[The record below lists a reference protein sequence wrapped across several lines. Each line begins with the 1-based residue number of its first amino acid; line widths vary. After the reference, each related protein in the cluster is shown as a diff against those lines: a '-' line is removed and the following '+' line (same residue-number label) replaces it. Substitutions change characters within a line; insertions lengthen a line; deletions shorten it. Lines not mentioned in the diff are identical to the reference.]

1 MKKILIIFV
10 TIAICCSSLS
20 IIPLAA
26 ADKTELNAEQLVRE
40 ALFVFHHHGYEIYLD
55 LGIDGEKRNEK
66 PDIDNSHY
74 YDIVDPSKLIGGSLD
89 GFYKHLSTIYTE
101 SLVQK
106 YTQTGYLIDSPMFI
120 IEDDGDV
127 FKVWEAPQ
135 NEKFDRLS
143 YASAT
148 VEIIENDGNRA
159 KAKVYLEINVY
170 EFESTRCTPTAA
182 WVECKF
188 ENTSSGWRISD
199 CAFFDMLN
207 SHESN
212 FEWTP
217 VASPSTGDS
226 VFDSFVILPAVSLAC
241 IIPAACL
248 MRRRRRASAE

>member
-1 MKKILIIFV
+1 MKKILIFILI
-10 TIAICCSSLS
+10 TAICLSFLS
-20 IIPLAA
+20 ITPSASVN
-26 ADKTELNAEQLVRE
+26 KNELNAEQLVRE
-40 ALFVFHHHGYEIYLD
+40 ALFVFHLHGYEIYLD
-55 LGIDGEKRNEK
+55 LGIDGEKRKEK

-89 GFYKHLSTIYTE
+89 GFFNHLSTIYTE

-217 VASPSTGDS
+217 VESPSTGDPAGER
-226 VFDSFVILPAVSLAC
+226 VAVIGAVSLAC
-241 IIPAACL
+241 VIPAACL
-248 MRRRRRASAE
+248 VRRRRRASAE